1 MANTKIDIEELFTDR
16 FWNMQRRSWLYGL
29 VVAMVPLLVAVG
41 TLTGETAQ
49 LVLNVVA
56 ALLAVSGGSMALGNL
71 TPDNVVKV
79 GVESPVRKASTSK
92 GK

>member
-1 MANTKIDIEELFTDR
+1 MANTKIDIEQVFTDR
-16 FWNMQRRSWLYGL
+16 FWTMERRSWLYG
-29 VVAMVPLLVAVG
+29 VVVSMVPLLVAVG
-41 TLTGETAQ
+41 TLTGEVAQ

-56 ALLAVSGGSMALGNL
+56 ALLAVGGGSLALTNL

-79 GVESPVRKASTSK
+79 ALESPARKASASK